1 MSAEAARPDSKLD
14 ALVFDASLGTWS
26 EVPVE
31 DARFAPEDYRG
42 RRVLLGG
49 RLVSTSIPGLE
60 VDIEQVWRDAELEP
74 RA

>member
-1 MSAEAARPDSKLD
+1 M
-14 ALVFDASLGTWS
+14 
-26 EVPVE
+26 E

-60 VDIEQVWRDAELEP
+60 VDVEQVWRAAELEP